1 LVASEVTTN
10 GDLFTAPL
18 ANPDQLTELG
28 VNKFLQSMALIDDT
42 RLIGQDFSLQFWTMH
57 TDGSGLV
64 SVLDSEPLKQAPSP
78 CPDGKTFLYVSIDER
93 NRAKIARAEYTSNT
107 GTALTSGP
115 LDFGA
120 ICTPDQK
127 SYLYLNNV
135 SNGVANLMKA
145 DFSGGNPTKVM
156 SGDIGDVSMS
166 PDRNF
171 IVVMMLKQEQNRTVR
186 HALLVSLKD
195 FNVVHDVPTD
205 PRAASFGVLTD
216 NSAFL
221 YVLREGNVDNLY
233 AEPVTGGPPRQ
244 LTHYKSDHI
253 RTYEITRDGRT
264 LVLSRGNEVAN
275 ALMISNFR

>member
-1 LVASEVTTN
+1 LPDGSGLLFSGVSRSSRLKSQIYFQPYPSGQPIRLTNDLNDYSGVSLTADGRSLVASEVTTN

-186 HALLVSLKD
+186 
-195 FNVVHDVPTD
+195 
-205 PRAASFGVLTD
+205 
-216 NSAFL
+216 
-221 YVLREGNVDNLY
+221 
-233 AEPVTGGPPRQ
+233 
-244 LTHYKSDHI
+244 
-253 RTYEITRDGRT
+253 
-264 LVLSRGNEVAN
+264 
-275 ALMISNFR
+275 